1 MTQGKSQLLAGIS
14 IGLNSTHT
22 IIVRE
27 EKKDRL
33 RIMGEARSRTVVPK
47 PDETILIQR
56 IRDSLQNAIKE
67 SQIDEKDIIS
77 LGIALPG
84 QIDIENGT
92 LLYSPLFQVEQSPL
106 PLFER
111 LREFLDIKHITLL
124 SNNDAQGLGEQRIGM
139 GKGVKDLVYLRIGYN
154 VGACT
159 IINEKLYTGAD
170 NLAGEFGHMVVN
182 LNGPMCKYCHNNGC
196 LDVLV
201 SREAIAD
208 KILALHKGDASPSL
222 ERALKKKPIDI
233 NSVVI
238 ADALDQEDV
247 LAREVILEAAEVL
260 GIGIANVINFLN
272 PHMVILGGDVIDEI
286 DLYFERAVEVAHERT
301 LHASIQ
307 NTSIVRGKL
316 GTTAA
321 AYGAAV
327 FAKERLLQKQP

>member
-1 MTQGKSQLLAGIS
+1 MSRGKPELFAGIS
-14 IGLNSTHT
+14 IGLNSSHS

-27 EKKDRL
+27 EKDGRL
-33 RIMGEARSRTVVPK
+33 RLMGEARSREVVSR
-47 PDETILIQR
+47 PDEAILMKR
-56 IRDSLQNAIKE
+56 IHTSLREAIKNSHVNE
-67 SQIDEKDIIS
+67 EDI
-77 LGIALPG
+77 LTVGIALPG
-84 QIDIENGT
+84 QIDVENGS
-92 LLYSPLFQVEQSPL
+92 LLFSPLFQVEETPL
-106 PLFER
+106 PLLER
-111 LREFLDIKHITLL
+111 LKKYINIEHITLL
-124 SNNDAQGLGEQRIGM
+124 SNNDAQGLGEQRIGI
-139 GKGVKDLVYLRIGYN
+139 GKGIKDLVYLRIGYN

-182 LNGPMCKYCHNNGC
+182 LNGPTCKYCHNNGC

-260 GIGIANVINFLN
+260 GVGIANVINFLN

-301 LHASIQ
+301 LHASMR
-307 NTSIVRGKL
+307 NTSIVRGQL

-321 AYGAAV
+321 AYGTAV